1 MQTRGLKAMNRFLQS
16 FLFAYQSEAGEGDQ
30 SGAGGEP
37 PKTYT
42 QAEVDE
48 MVNGLKNQNNAL
60 LDEKKKAGQ
69 KAKDAE
75 AERVRVQQEA
85 AKQSGQM
92 EEFEKSIRGQ
102 YDPVI
107 AEKDGKITK
116 MAERILG
123 SERKAVMSSVIAKG
137 KFIDAEA
144 ADLIAPFIKVEF
156 DGDDLVTKFV
166 GTDGAV
172 ITTDVDQFI
181 DFCKKHKVISHLMQA
196 DTANGGGAAGNRNP
210 TGGAG
215 GEQLTGIDKT
225 RAELRKRLDAENKG

>member
-1 MQTRGLKAMNRFLQS
+1 MNHFLQS
-16 FLFAYQSEAGEGDQ
+16 FLFPYQEEHDDETQGG
-30 SGAGGEP
+30 GGGE

-48 MVNGLKNQNNAL
+48 MINGLKNQNTAL
-60 LDEKKKAGQ
+60 LDEKKKAAQ
-69 KAKDAE
+69 KAREAE
-75 AERVRVQQEA
+75 AERTRVQQEA

-123 SERKAVMSSVIAKG
+123 SERKAVMGAVIAKG

-166 GTDGAV
+166 GPDGAV
-172 ITTDVDQFI
+172 ITTDVDKFI

-196 DTANGGGAAGNRNP
+196 DTANGGGAAGNKNP

-215 GEQLTGIDKT
+215 GTETGTDRI
-225 RAELRKRLDAENKG
+225 RANLRKRLEAAKLK

>member
-1 MQTRGLKAMNRFLQS
+1 MNRFLQS
-16 FLFAYQSEAGEGDQ
+16 FLFAYQEEHDDGTQGGGG
-30 SGAGGEP
+30 GAEP

-48 MVNGLKNQNNAL
+48 LVNGLKNQNTAL
-60 LDEKKKAGQ
+60 LDEKKKAAQ
-69 KAKDAE
+69 RAKEAE
-75 AERVRVQQEA
+75 AERVRAQQEA
-85 AKQSGQM
+85 AKQSGRM

-116 MAERILG
+116 LAERILG
-123 SERKAVMSSVIAKG
+123 SERKAVMGAVIAKG
-137 KFIDAEA
+137 KFIDADA

-166 GTDGAV
+166 GADGAV
-172 ITTDVDQFI
+172 ITTDVDKFI
-181 DFCKKHKVISHLMQA
+181 DYCKKHKVISHLMQA
-196 DTANGGGAAGNRNP
+196 DTANGGGAAGNKNP

-215 GEQLTGIDKT
+215 GEHLTGIEKT
-225 RAELRKRLDAENKG
+225 RADLRKRLDAENKG